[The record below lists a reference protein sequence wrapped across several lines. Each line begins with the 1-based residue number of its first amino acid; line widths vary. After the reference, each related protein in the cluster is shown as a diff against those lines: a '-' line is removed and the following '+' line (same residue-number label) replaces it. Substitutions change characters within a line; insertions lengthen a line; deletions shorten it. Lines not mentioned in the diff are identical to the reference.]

1 MVSTSILDLGWSY
14 FWLAEWF
21 SMFSEIEGIGDS
33 YFDKGAGYSSSS
45 LLLSLKME
53 LVILSTFYF

>member
-1 MVSTSILDLGWSY
+1 
-14 FWLAEWF
+14 
-21 SMFSEIEGIGDS
+21 MFSEIEGIGDS